1 LALSVRTATA
11 KPTLAE
17 FGGMRLWVRAV
28 LAVGL
33 VAVLCLGFVDYAA
46 TAPTAS
52 PYPESEALATDYDA
66 HVGEEALLFGTVQAV
81 ENGTLVIEIGSE
93 AGPVT
98 MTVPGADVAVE
109 PGGFVQVYGTLASDH
124 TITPERTVV
133 VNADGGSG
141 VYKYVVSAVG
151 GLVVLGLFGRY
162 WTVDTDAWAL
172 EVRGDG

>member
-1 LALSVRTATA
+1 
-11 KPTLAE
+11 
-17 FGGMRLWVRAV
+17 MRLWVRAV
-28 LAVGL
+28 LAIGL

-81 ENGTLVIEIGSE
+81 EDGTLVVDVATD
-93 AGPVT
+93 AGPVR
-98 MTVPGADVAVE
+98 MTVPDAAADVE
-109 PGGFVQVYGTLASDH
+109 PGGFVQVYGTLEPEQ

-133 VNADGGSG
+133 VNADGESG
-141 VYKYVVSAVG
+141 VYKYAVSAVG
-151 GLVVLGLFGRY
+151 SLAVLALFSRH

-172 EVRGDG
+172 EVRDG